1 MDTAGATIASTVNAA
16 ETITAAAATRQ
27 PAEIMDADRPCAA
40 AECAAMVERA
50 VAVGAEC
57 MPHLRIT
64 MAAAD
69 PRATVVAADTKAVA
83 VVDTRVVVVVV
94 VAAVIRVAAVVDRT
108 VAAADTSSL

>member
-1 MDTAGATIASTVNAA
+1 MDTAGATIASAVTAA
-16 ETITAAAATRQ
+16 VTITAAAATRQ

-69 PRATVVAADTKAVA
+69 PRATVGAAVIKAVV
-83 VVDTRVVVVVV
+83 VVDTRAVVG
-94 VAAVIRVAAVVDRT
+94 AAVIRVAVVVDRT